1 MLPAHQLS
9 VRLERF
15 QVWWIRLT
23 VRERG
28 TTRRVDS
35 TQVKAVL
42 SGEITSMYTSSEEGA
57 GLLLAMME
65 PSPTLEQEFQS
76 WYDSEHF
83 PEREGTE
90 GFLTATR
97 LVCVDGW
104 PRYLALYDLEN
115 VGVLR
120 GSGYAKIAGENYSRW
135 THRIIPHVWG
145 HYRAEGV
152 QVAPGRSL
160 FGANGRASRVA
171 LWRFHD
177 VPRRLEPAIRDG
189 LESMYGGRAETAQIR
204 LFRCNETT
212 RTDYV
217 GIVELY
223 VPYVPGAEI
232 VESLGEARKHID
244 LVNIYTRY
252 FRI

>member
-1 MLPAHQLS
+1 MS
-9 VRLERF
+9 NN
-15 QVWWIRLT
+15 
-23 VRERG
+23 
-28 TTRRVDS
+28 
-35 TQVKAVL
+35 
-42 SGEITSMYTSSEEGA
+42 SEEGA

-97 LVCVDGW
+97 LICVDGW

-120 GSGYAKIAGENYSRW
+120 GPGYAKIAGENYSRW
-135 THRIIPHVWG
+135 THRIIPQVWG

-152 QVAPGRSL
+152 QVGGSRAL
-160 FGANGRASRVA
+160 FGAQGRASRVA

-177 VPRRLEPAIRDG
+177 VPDNLETAIQSG
-189 LESMYGGRAETAQIR
+189 FESIYGGRPETAQIR
-204 LFRCNETT
+204 VFRCTHPT

-217 GIVELY
+217 AIVELY
-223 VPYVPGAEI
+223 APFVPGAGA
-232 VESLGEARKHID
+232 VEALGEARRYLD
-244 LVNIYTRY
+244 LVNVYTRY